1 MHSAHKRPGSGYGSK
16 KAKDSLL
23 DRYLNK
29 YGGDLKAIEQS
40 KRQILDTDYCKISE
54 NNTGSNLANSS
65 LVTLPLNSSYS
76 EEISLIEKKFDIM
89 ITTHDGPGDTPD
101 YGPTNVRQNFGKK
114 VQNKG
119 PDPTKDTGGVQSK
132 HK

>member
-1 MHSAHKRPGSGYGSK
+1 MQSAHKRPGSGYGSK

-29 YGGDLKAIEQS
+29 YGGDSKASEQL
-40 KRQILDTDYCKISE
+40 KRQIFETDYCKISD
-54 NNTGSNLANSS
+54 NHTGSNLANSGLAQS
-65 LVTLPLNSSYS
+65 PINTFYN
-76 EEISLIEKKFDIM
+76 EETALIEKKFDIM
-89 ITTHDGPGDTPD
+89 IATHVGLGGIRDDGR
-101 YGPTNVRQNFGKK
+101 TNVRQNFGKI

-119 PDPTKDTGGVQSK
+119 SDPTKETGKVQSK

>member
-23 DRYLNK
+23 DRYLNR

-54 NNTGSNLANSS
+54 NNTGSYLANSG
-65 LVTLPLNSSYS
+65 LVTLPINPSYS
-76 EEISLIEKKFDIM
+76 EEISLIEKKLDMM
-89 ITTHDGPGDTPD
+89 ITTHEWPGDTPD
-101 YGPTNVRQNFGKK
+101 DGPTNVRQNFGKK
-114 VQNKG
+114 VQHKG
-119 PDPTKDTGGVQSK
+119 SDPTKETGGVQSK